1 MKLHS
6 VPQQQVQEEL
16 VSNTL
21 VHDILLVSNKIF
33 RLKEETRKWYYDVV
47 LSCFSC
53 PKCQG
58 HLNMTGASVCRC
70 NCGNVLDPTLA
81 FQKSACCQARLL
93 KKTFHYAC
101 SKCGKSVPSRFLFD
115 EKILDSTYFKTAM
128 KEFRQRQ
135 KRKREEIRRLLA
147 ESRSDSWVL
156 TQTPDIDCITGFGE
170 DLDDFIQW
178 NQSSGE
184 SPLYCE
190 QPLFDIDEY
199 RDHIHAFLGWNS
211 ILFTEID
218 PIGDDVRTDRIARF
232 ITLVFM
238 DNDKEV
244 ELAQQG
250 DDILVQRVY
259 HDTYA

>member
-6 VPQQQVQEEL
+6 VPQQQIQAEL
-16 VSNTL
+16 SSNTL
-21 VHDILLVSNKIF
+21 VQDILSVSNQIF

-58 HLNMTGASVCRC
+58 RLSMIGASACRC

-81 FQKSACCQARLL
+81 FQKSACCQAKLL
-93 KKTFHYAC
+93 KKTFHYVC
-101 SKCGKSVPSRFLFD
+101 VKCGKSVPSRFLFD
-115 EKILDSTYFKTAM
+115 EKIFDSTYFKTAM

-135 KRKREEIRRLLA
+135 KRKREEIKRLLA
-147 ESRSDSWVL
+147 ESRSDGWELS
-156 TQTPDIDCITGFGE
+156 QIPDIDCINELGK

-178 NQSSGE
+178 DQGSEESSTT
-184 SPLYCE
+184 CD
-190 QPLFDIDEY
+190 QPMFDINEY
-199 RDHIHAFLGWNS
+199 RDHIHAALGWNS

-218 PIGDDVRTDRIARF
+218 PIGDDIRTDRIARF

-238 DNDKEV
+238 DNEQEV